1 MCGERMQT
9 MSDIAKLADKRAH
22 LLVEARGIAVEAAD
36 KGIALEGEDKVRFEK
51 LVAEAGVIAEALRA
65 EKASDEARKSAD
77 EARAEFAAVV
87 NPTAPKAATDNDRLR
102 AIGMAGGIDTFE
114 YRDITTTTGLTNPV
128 SVFNRVNVIAGQI
141 NPYINSAVVD
151 VIQVATGNNIK
162 FPTVTALGT
171 TAGSVAEAG
180 SITED
185 DFTGSAL
192 SLTPTKF
199 AVLVQVSDE
208 LIQDAAFDV
217 AAMISEAAGQE
228 MAIAHGSVASTAV
241 VTAAGTGGTAAG
253 TVLYTYAELVALQYS
268 VKQQYRT
275 APKSGFLMSD
285 TALGQ
290 ILGTTSASL
299 PLFQPGGAGGV
310 DRLLGKPVYT
320 APGIAVPAT
329 GVKGVLFGDLGQIKT
344 ALVGGVTVEASREF
358 AWNLGLVS
366 YKVQVRGAT
375 GLAQS
380 SAVKFLKNA

>member
-1 MCGERMQT
+1 MRGERMQT

-36 KGIALEGEDKVRFEK
+36 KGIALEGEDKARFEK

-102 AIGMAGGIDTFE
+102 AIGMAAGVDTFE
-114 YRDITTTTGLTNPV
+114 YRDITTATGLGNPV
-128 SVFNRVNVIAGQI
+128 SVFNRVNVVAGQI
-141 NPYINSAVVD
+141 NPYINPAVVD
-151 VIQVATGNNIK
+151 VINVATGNNIK

-180 SITED
+180 TITED

-192 SLTPTKF
+192 SLTPTKY
-199 AVLVQVSDE
+199 AVLVQISDE
-208 LIQDAAFDV
+208 LIQDAAFDI
-217 AAMISEAAGQE
+217 ASMISEAAGQE
-228 MAIAHGSVASTAV
+228 MAIAHGAAASTAV

-253 TVLYTYAELVALQYS
+253 TVVYTYAELVALQYS
-268 VKQQYRT
+268 VKQQYRN
-275 APKSGFLMSD
+275 AAKSGFLMSD

-290 ILGTTSASL
+290 ILGTTSSSL
-299 PLFQPGGAGGV
+299 PLFQPGGQGGV

-329 GVKGVLFGDLGQIKT
+329 GAKAVLFGDLGQIKT
-344 ALVGGVTVEASREF
+344 AIVGGVTVEASREY

>member
-1 MCGERMQT
+1 

-36 KGIALEGEDKVRFEK
+36 KGIALEGEDKARFEK

-87 NPTAPKAATDNDRLR
+87 APTAPKAASDNDRLR
-102 AIGMAGGIDTFE
+102 AIGMAAGVDTFE
-114 YRDITTTTGLTNPV
+114 YRDITTATGLGNPV
-128 SVFNRVNVIAGQI
+128 SVFNRVNVVAGQI
-141 NPYINSAVVD
+141 NPYINPAVVD
-151 VIQVATGNNIK
+151 VINVATGNNVR

-180 SITED
+180 TITED

-192 SLTPTKF
+192 SLTPTKY
-199 AVLVQVSDE
+199 AVLVQISDE
-208 LIQDAAFDV
+208 LIQDAAFDI
-217 AAMISEAAGQE
+217 ASMISEAAGQE
-228 MAIAHGSVASTAV
+228 MAIAHGAAASTAV

-253 TVLYTYAELVALQYS
+253 TVVYTYAELVALQYS
-268 VKQQYRT
+268 VKQQYRN
-275 APKSGFLMSD
+275 AAKSGFLMSD

-290 ILGTTSASL
+290 ILGTTSSSL
-299 PLFQPGGAGGV
+299 PLFQPGGQGGV

-329 GVKGVLFGDLGQIKT
+329 GAKAVLFGDLGQIKT
-344 ALVGGVTVEASREF
+344 AIVGGVTVEASREY

>member
-1 MCGERMQT
+1 

-36 KGIALEGEDKVRFEK
+36 KGIALEGEDKARFER
-51 LVAEAGVIAEALRA
+51 LVAEAGIIAEALRA

-87 NPTAPKAATDNDRLR
+87 APTAPKALSDNDRLR
-102 AIGMAGGIDTFE
+102 AIGMNGGVDTFE
-114 YRDITTTTGLTNPV
+114 YRDITTTTGLGNPV
-128 SVFNRVNVIAGQI
+128 SVFNTVNVIAGAI
-141 NPYINSAVVD
+141 NPYINPAAVD
-151 VIQVATGNNIK
+151 VINVATGNNIK

-180 SITED
+180 TITED

-192 SLTPTKF
+192 SLSPVRF
-199 AVLVQVSDE
+199 AVLVEVSEE
-208 LIQDAAFDV
+208 LVADAAFDV
-217 AAMISEAAGQE
+217 ASMIASAAGQE
-228 MAIAHGSVASTAV
+228 MAIAHANVASTAV

-253 TVLYTYAELVALQYS
+253 TVLYTYGELVALQYAC
-268 VKQQYRT
+268 KQQYRT
-275 APKSGFLMSD
+275 AAKAGWLMSD

-290 ILGTTSASL
+290 ILGTTSSSL
-299 PLFQPGGAGGV
+299 PLFQPGGDGGV

-344 ALVGGVTVEASREF
+344 ALVGGVTVEASKEF
-358 AWNLGLVS
+358 GWNRGVIA

-375 GLAQS
+375 GLAQP

>member
-1 MCGERMQT
+1 

-36 KGIALEGEDKVRFEK
+36 KGIALEGEDKARFEK

-87 NPTAPKAATDNDRLR
+87 APTAPKAASDNDRLR
-102 AIGMAGGIDTFE
+102 AIGMAAGVDTFE
-114 YRDITTTTGLTNPV
+114 YRDITTSTGLGNPV

-141 NPYINSAVVD
+141 NPYINPAAVD

-180 SITED
+180 TITED

-199 AVLVQVSDE
+199 AVLVQISDE
-208 LIQDAAFDV
+208 LIQDAAFDI
-217 AAMISEAAGQE
+217 ASMISEAAGQE
-228 MAIAHGSVASTAV
+228 MAIAHGAAASTAV
-241 VTAAGTGGTAAG
+241 VTAAGTGGTATG
-253 TVLYTYAELVALQYS
+253 TVVYTYAELVALQYS
-268 VKQQYRT
+268 VKQQYRN
-275 APKSGFLMSD
+275 AAKSGWLMSD

-290 ILGTTSASL
+290 ILGTTSSSL
-299 PLFQPGGAGGV
+299 PLFQPGGQGGV

-329 GVKGVLFGDLGQIKT
+329 GAKAVLFGDLGQIKT
-344 ALVGGVTVEASREF
+344 AIVGGVTVEASREY

>member
-1 MCGERMQT
+1 

-36 KGIALEGEDKVRFEK
+36 KGIALEGEDKARFEK

-102 AIGMAGGIDTFE
+102 AIGMAAGVDTFE
-114 YRDITTTTGLTNPV
+114 YRDITTATGLGNPV
-128 SVFNRVNVIAGQI
+128 SVFNRVNVVAGQI
-141 NPYINSAVVD
+141 NPYINPAVVD
-151 VIQVATGNNIK
+151 VINVATGNNIK

-180 SITED
+180 TITED

-192 SLTPTKF
+192 SLTPTKY
-199 AVLVQVSDE
+199 AVLVQISDE
-208 LIQDAAFDV
+208 LIQDAAFDI
-217 AAMISEAAGQE
+217 ASMISEAAGQE
-228 MAIAHGSVASTAV
+228 MAIAHGAAASTAV

-253 TVLYTYAELVALQYS
+253 TVVYTYAELVALQYS
-268 VKQQYRT
+268 VKQQYRN
-275 APKSGFLMSD
+275 AAKSGFLMSD

-290 ILGTTSASL
+290 ILGTTSSSL
-299 PLFQPGGAGGV
+299 PLFQPGGQGGV

-329 GVKGVLFGDLGQIKT
+329 GAKAVLFGDLGQIKT
-344 ALVGGVTVEASREF
+344 AIVGGVTVEASREY

>member
-1 MCGERMQT
+1 

-87 NPTAPKAATDNDRLR
+87 APTTAKVASDNDRLR
-102 AIGMAGGIDTFE
+102 AIGMAGGVDTFE
-114 YRDITTTTGLTNPV
+114 YRDITTGTGLGNPV
-128 SVFNRVNVIAGQI
+128 AVFNRVNVIAGQI
-141 NPYINSAVVD
+141 NPYINPAVVD
-151 VIQVATGNNIK
+151 VINVATGNNIK

-268 VKQQYRT
+268 VKQQYRN

-329 GVKGVLFGDLGQIKT
+329 GVKAVLFGDLGQIKT

>member
-1 MCGERMQT
+1 

-22 LLVEARGIAVEAAD
+22 LLVEARGIAVDAAD
-36 KGIALEGEDKVRFEK
+36 KGIALEGEDKARFEK

-87 NPTAPKAATDNDRLR
+87 APTAPKAATDNDRLR
-102 AIGMAGGIDTFE
+102 AIGMAGGLDTFE
-114 YRDITTTTGLTNPV
+114 YRDITTTTGLGNPV

-141 NPYINSAVVD
+141 NPYINPAVVD

-180 SITED
+180 TITED

-199 AVLVQVSDE
+199 AVLVQISDE
-208 LIQDAAFDV
+208 LIQDAAFDIS
-217 AAMISEAAGQE
+217 AMISEAAGQE
-228 MAIAHGSVASTAV
+228 MAIAHGSAASTAV

-253 TVLYTYAELVALQYS
+253 TVVYTYAELVALQYS
-268 VKQQYRT
+268 VKQQYRN

-329 GVKGVLFGDLGQIKT
+329 GVKAVLFGDLGQIKT
-344 ALVGGVTVEASREF
+344 AIVGGVTVEASREF

>member
-1 MCGERMQT
+1 

-36 KGIALEGEDKVRFEK
+36 KGIALEGEDKARFEK

-87 NPTAPKAATDNDRLR
+87 NPTAPKAASDNDRLR
-102 AIGMAGGIDTFE
+102 AIGMAAGVDTFE
-114 YRDITTTTGLTNPV
+114 YRDITTSTGLGNPV
-128 SVFNRVNVIAGQI
+128 SVFNRVNVVAGQI
-141 NPYINSAVVD
+141 NPFINPAVVD

-180 SITED
+180 TITED

-199 AVLVQVSDE
+199 AVLVQISDE
-208 LIQDAAFDV
+208 LIQDAAFDI
-217 AAMISEAAGQE
+217 ASMISEAAGQE
-228 MAIAHGSVASTAV
+228 MAIAHGSAASTAV

-253 TVLYTYAELVALQYS
+253 TVVYTYAELVALQYS
-268 VKQQYRT
+268 VKQQYRN
-275 APKSGFLMSD
+275 AAKSGFLMSD

-290 ILGTTSASL
+290 ILGTTSSSL
-299 PLFQPGGAGGV
+299 PLFQPGGQGGV

-329 GVKGVLFGDLGQIKT
+329 GAKAVLFGDLGQIKT
-344 ALVGGVTVEASREF
+344 AIVGGVTVEASREY

>member
-1 MCGERMQT
+1 

-36 KGIALEGEDKVRFEK
+36 KGIALEGEDKARFEK

-87 NPTAPKAATDNDRLR
+87 APTAPKAATDNDRLR
-102 AIGMAGGIDTFE
+102 AIGMAAGVDTFE
-114 YRDITTTTGLTNPV
+114 YRDITTSTGLGNPV

-141 NPYINSAVVD
+141 NPYINPAVVD

-180 SITED
+180 TITED

-199 AVLVQVSDE
+199 AVLVQISDE
-208 LIQDAAFDV
+208 LIQDAAFDI
-217 AAMISEAAGQE
+217 ASMISEAAGQE
-228 MAIAHGSVASTAV
+228 MAIAHGAAASTAV

-253 TVLYTYAELVALQYS
+253 TVVYTYAELVALQYS
-268 VKQQYRT
+268 VKQQYRN
-275 APKSGFLMSD
+275 AAKSGFLMSD

-290 ILGTTSASL
+290 ILGTTSSSL
-299 PLFQPGGAGGV
+299 PLFQPGGQGGV

-329 GVKGVLFGDLGQIKT
+329 GAKAVLFGDLGQIKT
-344 ALVGGVTVEASREF
+344 AIVGGVTVEASREY

>member
-1 MCGERMQT
+1 

-36 KGIALEGEDKVRFEK
+36 KGIALEGEDKARFEK

-65 EKASDEARKSAD
+65 EKASDEARKAAD

-87 NPTAPKAATDNDRLR
+87 APTAPKAASDNDRLR
-102 AIGMAGGIDTFE
+102 AIGMAGGVDTFE
-114 YRDITTTTGLTNPV
+114 YRDITTSTGLGNPV
-128 SVFNRVNVIAGQI
+128 SVFNRVNVVAGQI
-141 NPYINSAVVD
+141 NPFINPAVVD

-180 SITED
+180 TITED

-228 MAIAHGSVASTAV
+228 MAIAHGAAASTAV

-253 TVLYTYAELVALQYS
+253 TVVYTYAELVALQYS
-268 VKQQYRT
+268 VKQQYRN
-275 APKSGFLMSD
+275 APKSGWLMSD

-290 ILGTTSASL
+290 ILGTTSSSL
-299 PLFQPGGAGGV
+299 PLFQPGGQGGV

-329 GVKGVLFGDLGQIKT
+329 GAKAVLFGDLGQIKT
-344 ALVGGVTVEASREF
+344 AIVGGVTVEASREY

>member
-1 MCGERMQT
+1 

-36 KGIALEGEDKVRFEK
+36 KGIALEGEDKARFEK

-87 NPTAPKAATDNDRLR
+87 APTAPKAASDNDRLR
-102 AIGMAGGIDTFE
+102 AIGMAGGVDTFE
-114 YRDITTTTGLTNPV
+114 YRDITTSTGLGNPV

-199 AVLVQVSDE
+199 AVLVQISDE
-208 LIQDAAFDV
+208 LIQDAAFDI
-217 AAMISEAAGQE
+217 ASMISEAAGQE
-228 MAIAHGSVASTAV
+228 MAIAHGAAASTAV

-253 TVLYTYAELVALQYS
+253 TVVYTYAELVALQYS
-268 VKQQYRT
+268 VKQQYRN
-275 APKSGFLMSD
+275 AAKSGFLMSD

-290 ILGTTSASL
+290 ILGTTSSSL
-299 PLFQPGGAGGV
+299 PLFQPGGQGGV

-329 GVKGVLFGDLGQIKT
+329 GAKAVLFGDLGQIKT
-344 ALVGGVTVEASREF
+344 AIVGGVTVEASREY

>member
-1 MCGERMQT
+1 

-36 KGIALEGEDKVRFEK
+36 KGIALEGEDKARFEK

-87 NPTAPKAATDNDRLR
+87 APTAPKAASDNDRLR
-102 AIGMAGGIDTFE
+102 AIGMAAGVDTFE
-114 YRDITTTTGLTNPV
+114 YRDITTSTGLGNPV

-141 NPYINSAVVD
+141 NPYINPAVVD

-180 SITED
+180 TITED

-199 AVLVQVSDE
+199 AVLVQISDE
-208 LIQDAAFDV
+208 LIQDAAFDI
-217 AAMISEAAGQE
+217 ASMISEAAGQE
-228 MAIAHGSVASTAV
+228 MAIAHGNAASTAV
-241 VTAAGTGGTAAG
+241 VTAAGTGGTATG
-253 TVLYTYAELVALQYS
+253 TVVYTYAELVALQYS
-268 VKQQYRT
+268 VKQQYRN
-275 APKSGFLMSD
+275 AAKSGFLMSD

-290 ILGTTSASL
+290 ILGTTSSSL
-299 PLFQPGGAGGV
+299 PLFQPGGQGGV

-329 GVKGVLFGDLGQIKT
+329 GAKAVLFGDLGQIKT
-344 ALVGGVTVEASREF
+344 AIVGGVTVEASREY

>member
-1 MCGERMQT
+1 MRGERMQT

-36 KGIALEGEDKVRFEK
+36 KGIALEGEDKARFEK

-102 AIGMAGGIDTFE
+102 AIGMAAGVDTFE
-114 YRDITTTTGLTNPV
+114 YRDITTSTGLGNPV

-141 NPYINSAVVD
+141 NPYINPAVVD

-180 SITED
+180 TITED

-199 AVLVQVSDE
+199 AVLVQISDE
-208 LIQDAAFDV
+208 LIQDAAFDI
-217 AAMISEAAGQE
+217 ASMISEAAGQE
-228 MAIAHGSVASTAV
+228 MAIAHGAAASTAV

-253 TVLYTYAELVALQYS
+253 TVVYTYAELVALQYS
-268 VKQQYRT
+268 VKQQYRN
-275 APKSGFLMSD
+275 AAKSGWLMSD

-290 ILGTTSASL
+290 ILGTTSSSL
-299 PLFQPGGAGGV
+299 PLFQPGGQGGV

-329 GVKGVLFGDLGQIKT
+329 GAKAVLFGDLGQIKT
-344 ALVGGVTVEASREF
+344 AIVGGVTVEASREY

>member
-1 MCGERMQT
+1 

-22 LLVEARGIAVEAAD
+22 LLVEARGIAVDAAD
-36 KGIALEGEDKVRFEK
+36 KGIALEGEDKARFEK

-87 NPTAPKAATDNDRLR
+87 APTAPKAASDNDRLR
-102 AIGMAGGIDTFE
+102 AIGLAGGLDTFE
-114 YRDITTTTGLTNPV
+114 YRDITTATGLGNPV

-141 NPYINSAVVD
+141 NPYINPAVVD
-151 VIQVATGNNIK
+151 VINVATGNNIK

-268 VKQQYRT
+268 VKQQYRN
-275 APKSGFLMSD
+275 APKSAWLMSD

-329 GVKGVLFGDLGQIKT
+329 GAKAVLFGDLGQIKT

-380 SAVKFLKNA
+380 SAVKFLKNV

>member
-1 MCGERMQT
+1 

-36 KGIALEGEDKVRFEK
+36 KGIALEGEDKARFEK

-87 NPTAPKAATDNDRLR
+87 APTAAKAASDNDRLR
-102 AIGMAGGIDTFE
+102 AIGMAAGVDTFE
-114 YRDITTTTGLTNPV
+114 YRDITTSTGLGNPV

-141 NPYINSAVVD
+141 NPYINPAVVD

-180 SITED
+180 TITED

-192 SLTPTKF
+192 SLTPTKY
-199 AVLVQVSDE
+199 AVLVQISDE
-208 LIQDAAFDV
+208 LVQDAAFDI
-217 AAMISEAAGQE
+217 ASMISEAAGQE
-228 MAIAHGSVASTAV
+228 MAIAHGAAASTAV
-241 VTAAGTGGTAAG
+241 VTAAGTGGTATG
-253 TVLYTYAELVALQYS
+253 TVVYTYAELVALQYS
-268 VKQQYRT
+268 VKQQYRN
-275 APKSGFLMSD
+275 AAKSGWLMSD

-290 ILGTTSASL
+290 ILGTTSSSL
-299 PLFQPGGAGGV
+299 PLFQPGGQGGV

-329 GVKGVLFGDLGQIKT
+329 GAKAVLFGDLGQIKT
-344 ALVGGVTVEASREF
+344 AIVGGVTVEASREY

-375 GLAQS
+375 GLAQP

>member
-1 MCGERMQT
+1 

-36 KGIALEGEDKVRFEK
+36 KGIALEGEDKARFEK

-87 NPTAPKAATDNDRLR
+87 APTAPKAASDNDRLR
-102 AIGMAGGIDTFE
+102 AIGMAGGVDTFE
-114 YRDITTTTGLTNPV
+114 YRDITTSTGLGNPV

-141 NPYINSAVVD
+141 NPYINPAVVD

-180 SITED
+180 TITED

-199 AVLVQVSDE
+199 AVLVQISDE
-208 LIQDAAFDV
+208 LIQDAAFDI
-217 AAMISEAAGQE
+217 ASMISEAAGQE
-228 MAIAHGSVASTAV
+228 MAIAHGNAASTAV
-241 VTAAGTGGTAAG
+241 VTAAGTGGTATG
-253 TVLYTYAELVALQYS
+253 TVVYTYAELVALQYS
-268 VKQQYRT
+268 VKQQYRN
-275 APKSGFLMSD
+275 AAKSGWLMSD

-290 ILGTTSASL
+290 ILGTTSSSL
-299 PLFQPGGAGGV
+299 PLFQPGGQGGV

-329 GVKGVLFGDLGQIKT
+329 GAKAVLFGDLGQIKT
-344 ALVGGVTVEASREF
+344 AIVGGVTVEASREY

>member
-1 MCGERMQT
+1 MQT

-36 KGIALEGEDKVRFEK
+36 KGIALEGEDKARFEK

-87 NPTAPKAATDNDRLR
+87 APTAPKAASDNDRLR
-102 AIGMAGGIDTFE
+102 AIGMAAGVDTFE
-114 YRDITTTTGLTNPV
+114 YRDITTSTGLGNPV

-141 NPYINSAVVD
+141 NPYINPAVVD

-180 SITED
+180 TITED

-199 AVLVQVSDE
+199 AVLVQISDE
-208 LIQDAAFDV
+208 LIQDAAFDI
-217 AAMISEAAGQE
+217 ASMISEAAGQE
-228 MAIAHGSVASTAV
+228 MAIAHGAAASTAV
-241 VTAAGTGGTAAG
+241 VTAAGTGGTATG
-253 TVLYTYAELVALQYS
+253 TVVYTYAELVALQYS
-268 VKQQYRT
+268 VKQQYRN
-275 APKSGFLMSD
+275 AAKSGWLMSD

-290 ILGTTSASL
+290 ILGTTSSSL
-299 PLFQPGGAGGV
+299 PLFQPGGQGGV

-329 GVKGVLFGDLGQIKT
+329 GAKAVLFGDLGQIKT
-344 ALVGGVTVEASREF
+344 AIVGGVTVEASREY

-375 GLAQS
+375 GLAQP

>member
-1 MCGERMQT
+1 MRGERMQT

-36 KGIALEGEDKVRFEK
+36 KGIALEGEDKARFEK

-87 NPTAPKAATDNDRLR
+87 APTAPKAASDNDRLR
-102 AIGMAGGIDTFE
+102 AIGMAAGVDTFE
-114 YRDITTTTGLTNPV
+114 YRDITTSTGLGNPV

-141 NPYINSAVVD
+141 NPYINPAVVD

-180 SITED
+180 TITED

-199 AVLVQVSDE
+199 AVLVQISDE
-208 LIQDAAFDV
+208 LIQDAAFDI
-217 AAMISEAAGQE
+217 ASMISEAAGQE
-228 MAIAHGSVASTAV
+228 MAIAHGAAASTAV

-253 TVLYTYAELVALQYS
+253 TVVYTYAELVALQYS
-268 VKQQYRT
+268 VKQQYRN
-275 APKSGFLMSD
+275 AAKSGWLMSD

-290 ILGTTSASL
+290 ILGTTSSSL
-299 PLFQPGGAGGV
+299 PLFQPGGQGGV

-329 GVKGVLFGDLGQIKT
+329 GAKAVLFGDLGQIKT
-344 ALVGGVTVEASREF
+344 AIVGGVTVEASREY

>member
-1 MCGERMQT
+1 

-36 KGIALEGEDKVRFEK
+36 KGIALEGEDKARFEK

-102 AIGMAGGIDTFE
+102 AIGMAAGVDTFE
-114 YRDITTTTGLTNPV
+114 YRDITTSTGLGNPV

-141 NPYINSAVVD
+141 NPYINPAVVD

-180 SITED
+180 TITED

-199 AVLVQVSDE
+199 AVLVQISDE
-208 LIQDAAFDV
+208 LIQDAAFDI
-217 AAMISEAAGQE
+217 ASMISEAAGQE
-228 MAIAHGSVASTAV
+228 MAIAHGAAASTAV

-253 TVLYTYAELVALQYS
+253 TVVYTYAELVALQYS
-268 VKQQYRT
+268 VKQQYRN
-275 APKSGFLMSD
+275 AAKSGFLMSD

-290 ILGTTSASL
+290 ILGTTSSSL
-299 PLFQPGGAGGV
+299 PLFQPGGQGGV

-329 GVKGVLFGDLGQIKT
+329 GAKAVLFGDLGQIKT
-344 ALVGGVTVEASREF
+344 AIVGGVTVEASREY

>member
-1 MCGERMQT
+1 MRGERMQT

-36 KGIALEGEDKVRFEK
+36 KGIALEGEDKARFEK

-87 NPTAPKAATDNDRLR
+87 APTAPKAATDNDRLR
-102 AIGMAGGIDTFE
+102 AIGMAAGVDTFE
-114 YRDITTTTGLTNPV
+114 YRDITTSTGLGNPV

-141 NPYINSAVVD
+141 NPYINPAVVD

-180 SITED
+180 TITED

-199 AVLVQVSDE
+199 AVLVQISDE
-208 LIQDAAFDV
+208 LIQDAAFDI
-217 AAMISEAAGQE
+217 ASMISEAAGQE
-228 MAIAHGSVASTAV
+228 MAIAHGAAASTAV

-253 TVLYTYAELVALQYS
+253 TVVYTYAELVALQYS
-268 VKQQYRT
+268 VKQQYRN
-275 APKSGFLMSD
+275 AAKSGWLMSD

-290 ILGTTSASL
+290 ILGTTSSSV
-299 PLFQPGGAGGV
+299 PLFQPGGQGGV

-329 GVKGVLFGDLGQIKT
+329 GAKAVLFGDLGQIST
-344 ALVGGVTVEASREF
+344 VLAGGVTVEASREY

>member
-1 MCGERMQT
+1 MRGERMQT

-36 KGIALEGEDKVRFEK
+36 KGIALEGEDKARFEK

-87 NPTAPKAATDNDRLR
+87 APTAPKAATDNDRLR
-102 AIGMAGGIDTFE
+102 AIGMAAGVDTFE
-114 YRDITTTTGLTNPV
+114 YRDITTSTGLGNPV

-141 NPYINSAVVD
+141 NPYINPAVVD
-151 VIQVATGNNIK
+151 VINVATGNNVK

-180 SITED
+180 TITED
-185 DFTGSAL
+185 DFSASAL
-192 SLTPTKF
+192 SLSPTKF

-208 LIQDAAFDV
+208 LIQDAAFDI

-228 MAIAHGSVASTAV
+228 MAIAHGNAASTAV

-253 TVLYTYAELVALQYS
+253 TVVYTYAELVALQYS
-268 VKQQYRT
+268 VKQQYRN
-275 APKSGFLMSD
+275 APKAGWLMSD

-290 ILGTTSASL
+290 ILGTTSSSL
-299 PLFQPGGAGGV
+299 PLFQPGGQGGV

-329 GVKGVLFGDLGQIKT
+329 GAKAVLFGDLGQIKT
-344 ALVGGVTVEASREF
+344 ALVGGVTVEASREY

>member
-1 MCGERMQT
+1 

-36 KGIALEGEDKVRFEK
+36 KGIALEGEDKARFEK

-290 ILGTTSASL
+290 ILGTTNSAV
-299 PLFQPGGAGGV
+299 PLFQPGGQGGV

>member
-1 MCGERMQT
+1 

-36 KGIALEGEDKVRFEK
+36 KGIALEGEDKARFEK

-87 NPTAPKAATDNDRLR
+87 APTAPKAASDNDRLR
-102 AIGMAGGIDTFE
+102 AIGMAAGVDTFE
-114 YRDITTTTGLTNPV
+114 YRDITTSTGLGNPV

-141 NPYINSAVVD
+141 NPYINPAAVD

-180 SITED
+180 TITED

-199 AVLVQVSDE
+199 AVLVQISDE
-208 LIQDAAFDV
+208 LIQDAAFDI
-217 AAMISEAAGQE
+217 ASMISEAAGQE
-228 MAIAHGSVASTAV
+228 MAIAHGAAASTAV
-241 VTAAGTGGTAAG
+241 VTAAGTGGTATG
-253 TVLYTYAELVALQYS
+253 TVVYTYAELVALQYS
-268 VKQQYRT
+268 VKQQYRN
-275 APKSGFLMSD
+275 AAKSGWLMSD

-290 ILGTTSASL
+290 ILGTTSSSL
-299 PLFQPGGAGGV
+299 PLFQPGGQGGV

-329 GVKGVLFGDLGQIKT
+329 GAKAVLFGDLGQIKT
-344 ALVGGVTVEASREF
+344 AIVGGVTVEASREY

-375 GLAQS
+375 GLAQP

>member
-1 MCGERMQT
+1 

-22 LLVEARGIAVEAAD
+22 LLVEARGIAVDAAD
-36 KGIALEGEDKVRFEK
+36 KGIALEGEDKARFEK

-87 NPTAPKAATDNDRLR
+87 APTAPKAATDNDRLR
-102 AIGMAGGIDTFE
+102 AIGMAAGVDTFE
-114 YRDITTTTGLTNPV
+114 YRDITTSTGLGNPV

-141 NPYINSAVVD
+141 NPYINPAVVD

-180 SITED
+180 TITED

-199 AVLVQVSDE
+199 AVLVQISDE
-208 LIQDAAFDV
+208 LIQDAAFDI
-217 AAMISEAAGQE
+217 ASMISEAAGQE
-228 MAIAHGSVASTAV
+228 MAIAHGNAASTAV
-241 VTAAGTGGTAAG
+241 VTAAGTGGTATG
-253 TVLYTYAELVALQYS
+253 TVVYTYAELVALQYS
-268 VKQQYRT
+268 VKQQYRN
-275 APKSGFLMSD
+275 AAKSGWLMSD

-290 ILGTTSASL
+290 ILGTTSSSL
-299 PLFQPGGAGGV
+299 PLFQPGGQGGV

-329 GVKGVLFGDLGQIKT
+329 GAKAVLFGDLGQIKT
-344 ALVGGVTVEASREF
+344 AIVGGVTVEASREY

>member
-1 MCGERMQT
+1 MADFG
-9 MSDIAKLADKRAH
+9 KLADKRAH
-22 LLVEARGIAVEAAD
+22 LLTEARDLAVAAND
-36 KGIALEGEDKVRFEK
+36 KGAALEGEDKNRFEA
-51 LVAEAGVIAEALRA
+51 LMAEAGTIAEALRA
-65 EKASDEARKSAD
+65 EKAASEARKAAD
-77 EARAEFAAVV
+77 EVRAEYASIVAPSAA
-87 NPTAPKAATDNDRLR
+87 PAAKSDNDRLR
-102 AIGMAGGIDTFE
+102 AIGMAGGVDTFE
-114 YRDITTTTGLTNPV
+114 YRDIKTDAGLGNPV
-128 SVFNRVNVIAGQI
+128 AIYNRVNVVAGQI
-141 NPYINSAVVD
+141 NPFINPDVVD
-151 VIQVATGNNIK
+151 LMQVSSGNNIK
-162 FPTVTALGT
+162 FPVVSALGT

-180 SITED
+180 TITED
-185 DFTGSAL
+185 DFTSTAL
-192 SLTPTKF
+192 SLTPVKY
-199 AVLVQVSDE
+199 AVMVQVSDE
-208 LIQDAAFDV
+208 LINDAAFDV

-228 MAIAHGSVASTAV
+228 MAIAHGSAASTAV

-253 TVLYTYAELVALQYS
+253 TVVYTYGELVALQYAC
-268 VKQQYRT
+268 KQQYRS
-275 APKSGFLMSD
+275 AAKSGWLMSD

-329 GVKGVLFGDLGQIKT
+329 GAKAVLFGDLGQIKT

>member
-1 MCGERMQT
+1 

-36 KGIALEGEDKVRFEK
+36 KGIALEGEDKARFEK

-87 NPTAPKAATDNDRLR
+87 APTAPKAASDNDRLR
-102 AIGMAGGIDTFE
+102 AIGMAAGVDTFE
-114 YRDITTTTGLTNPV
+114 YRDITTSTGLGNPV

-141 NPYINSAVVD
+141 NPYINPAVVD

-180 SITED
+180 TITED

-199 AVLVQVSDE
+199 AVLVQISDE
-208 LIQDAAFDV
+208 LIQDAAFDI
-217 AAMISEAAGQE
+217 ASMISEAAGQE
-228 MAIAHGSVASTAV
+228 MAIAHGAAASTAV
-241 VTAAGTGGTAAG
+241 VTAAGTGGTATG
-253 TVLYTYAELVALQYS
+253 TVVYTYAELVALQYS
-268 VKQQYRT
+268 VKQQYRN
-275 APKSGFLMSD
+275 AAKSGWLMSD

-290 ILGTTSASL
+290 ILGTTSSSL
-299 PLFQPGGAGGV
+299 PLFQPGGQGGV

-329 GVKGVLFGDLGQIKT
+329 GAKAVLFGDLGQIKT
-344 ALVGGVTVEASREF
+344 AIVGGVTVEASREY

-375 GLAQS
+375 GLAQP

>member
-1 MCGERMQT
+1 

-36 KGIALEGEDKVRFEK
+36 KGIALEGEDKARFEK

-87 NPTAPKAATDNDRLR
+87 APTAPKAASDNDRLR
-102 AIGMAGGIDTFE
+102 AIGMAGGVDTFE
-114 YRDITTTTGLTNPV
+114 YRDITTSTGLGNPV

-141 NPYINSAVVD
+141 NPYINPAVVD

-180 SITED
+180 TITED

-199 AVLVQVSDE
+199 AVLVQISDE
-208 LIQDAAFDV
+208 LIQDAAFDI
-217 AAMISEAAGQE
+217 ASMISEAAGQE
-228 MAIAHGSVASTAV
+228 MAIAHGNAASTAV
-241 VTAAGTGGTAAG
+241 VTAAGTGGTATG
-253 TVLYTYAELVALQYS
+253 TVVYTYAELVALQYS
-268 VKQQYRT
+268 VKQQYRN
-275 APKSGFLMSD
+275 AAKSGWLMSD

-290 ILGTTSASL
+290 ILGTTSSSL
-299 PLFQPGGAGGV
+299 PLFQPGGQGGV

-329 GVKGVLFGDLGQIKT
+329 GAKAVLFGDLGQIKT
-344 ALVGGVTVEASREF
+344 AIVGGVTVEASREY

-375 GLAQS
+375 GLAQP

>member
-1 MCGERMQT
+1 

-36 KGIALEGEDKVRFEK
+36 KGIALEGEDKARFEK

-87 NPTAPKAATDNDRLR
+87 APTAPKAASDNDRLR
-102 AIGMAGGIDTFE
+102 AIGMAAGVDTFE
-114 YRDITTTTGLTNPV
+114 YRDITTSTGLGNPV

-141 NPYINSAVVD
+141 NPYINPAVVD

-180 SITED
+180 TITED

-192 SLTPTKF
+192 SLVPTKF

-217 AAMISEAAGQE
+217 ASMISEAAGQE
-228 MAIAHGSVASTAV
+228 MAIAHGNAASTAV
-241 VTAAGTGGTAAG
+241 VTAAGTGGTATG
-253 TVLYTYAELVALQYS
+253 TVVYTYAELVALQYS
-268 VKQQYRT
+268 VKQQYRN
-275 APKSGFLMSD
+275 AAKSGWLMSD

-290 ILGTTSASL
+290 ILGTTSSSL
-299 PLFQPGGAGGV
+299 PLFQPGGQGGV

-329 GVKGVLFGDLGQIKT
+329 GAKAVLFGDLGQIKT
-344 ALVGGVTVEASREF
+344 AIVGGVTVEASREY

>member
-1 MCGERMQT
+1 MQT

-36 KGIALEGEDKVRFEK
+36 KGIALEGEDKARFEK

-141 NPYINSAVVD
+141 NPYINPAVVD
-151 VIQVATGNNIK
+151 VINVATGNNIK

-180 SITED
+180 TITED

-199 AVLVQVSDE
+199 AVLVQISDE

-290 ILGTTSASL
+290 ILGTTSSSL
-299 PLFQPGGAGGV
+299 PLFQPGGQGGV

>member
-1 MCGERMQT
+1 

-22 LLVEARGIAVEAAD
+22 LLVEARGIAVDAAD
-36 KGIALEGEDKVRFEK
+36 KGIALDGEDKARFEK

-65 EKASDEARKSAD
+65 EKASDEARKAAD

-87 NPTAPKAATDNDRLR
+87 APTAPKAASDNDRLR
-102 AIGMAGGIDTFE
+102 SIGLVGGVDTFE
-114 YRDITTTTGLTNPV
+114 YRDITTGTGLGNPV
-128 SVFNRVNVIAGQI
+128 SVYNRVNVIAGQI
-141 NPYINSAVVD
+141 NPFINPAVVD
-151 VIQVATGNNIK
+151 VMNVATGNNIK

-180 SITED
+180 TITED

-192 SLTPTKF
+192 SLTPVKY

-208 LIQDAAFDV
+208 LITDAAFDV

-228 MAIAHGSVASTAV
+228 MAIAHGSAASTAV
-241 VTAAGTGGTAAG
+241 VAAAGTGGTAAG
-253 TVLYTYAELVALQYS
+253 TAAYTYQELVSLQFS
-268 VKQQYRT
+268 VKSQYRN
-275 APKSGFLMSD
+275 APKAGWLMSD
-285 TALGQ
+285 TALGN
-290 ILGTTSASL
+290 ILGTTSSSL
-299 PLFQPGGAGGV
+299 PLFQPGGQGGV

-329 GVKGVLFGDLGQIKT
+329 GVKGVLFGDLNQVKT
-344 ALVGGVTVEASREF
+344 VLAGGVTVEASREF

>member
-1 MCGERMQT
+1 

-22 LLVEARGIAVEAAD
+22 LLVEARGIAVDAAD
-36 KGIALEGEDKVRFEK
+36 KGIALEGEDKARFEK

-102 AIGMAGGIDTFE
+102 AIGMAAGVDTFE
-114 YRDITTTTGLTNPV
+114 YRDITTSTGLGNPV

-141 NPYINSAVVD
+141 NPYINPAVVD

-180 SITED
+180 TITED

-199 AVLVQVSDE
+199 AVLVQISDE
-208 LIQDAAFDV
+208 LIQDAAFDI
-217 AAMISEAAGQE
+217 ASMISEAAGQE
-228 MAIAHGSVASTAV
+228 MAIAHGAAASTAV

-253 TVLYTYAELVALQYS
+253 TVVYTYAELVALQYS
-268 VKQQYRT
+268 VKQQYRN
-275 APKSGFLMSD
+275 AAKSGFLMSD

-290 ILGTTSASL
+290 ILGTTSSSL
-299 PLFQPGGAGGV
+299 PLFQPGGQGGV

-329 GVKGVLFGDLGQIKT
+329 GAKAVLFGDLGQIKT
-344 ALVGGVTVEASREF
+344 AIVGGVTVEASREY